1 VAAMNLIMMTDVQTK
16 QLENLAEPLNM
27 VGFTSKK
34 HGEYYCQAMVG
45 HLDFVGKNKKRR
57 MS

>member
-1 VAAMNLIMMTDVQTK
+1 MNLIMMTDVQTK